1 MLSKFKLKKPK
12 DEIQKAINAFLTG
25 KIGKFGHYVAV
36 ENALVYRTVVEDGM
50 NFKVLQDVI
59 AVKMIRE
66 GNTIFLGN
74 SSILSFIGRTVNWG
88 NENLN
93 RSVTDIQTRLSI
105 LIPMV
110 PFTVFKQAGLDL
122 LKLNIVD
129 RGNEETLRIK
139 ESTGK
144 HDKDY
149 NPIMH
154 VVNRHFTGASLYEVE
169 GKQFLFDVDRREVE
183 HKILNPFLVELTTKV
198 RTISE
203 AYDSLMPSEV
213 KDAIKEGKTVLRQGE
228 WFFIPV
234 EGEFQAKTVKNQW
247 SGKEEKQRAELKAG
261 PNRPNYATN
270 MHESVT
276 LGLLVSGKVSH
287 SGREHADLNL
297 NGWYKPVVNTSIRSF
312 TITGDVD

>member
-1 MLSKFKLKKPK
+1 
-12 DEIQKAINAFLTG
+12 
-25 KIGKFGHYVAV
+25 
-36 ENALVYRTVVEDGM
+36 
-50 NFKVLQDVI
+50 
-59 AVKMIRE
+59 
-66 GNTIFLGN
+66 
-74 SSILSFIGRTVNWG
+74 
-88 NENLN
+88 
-93 RSVTDIQTRLSI
+93 
-105 LIPMV
+105 
-110 PFTVFKQAGLDL
+110 
-122 LKLNIVD
+122 
-129 RGNEETLRIK
+129 
-139 ESTGK
+139 
-144 HDKDY
+144 
-149 NPIMH
+149 
-154 VVNRHFTGASLYEVE
+154 
-169 GKQFLFDVDRREVE
+169 
-183 HKILNPFLVELTTKV
+183 
-198 RTISE
+198 
-203 AYDSLMPSEV
+203 MPSEV